1 MREGLVFISLLIY
14 IYIYY
19 IHTHVFMIDGW
30 HWMAMLP
37 ACLTVQENE
46 KLRAVFLEHLDSG
59 HGRDWKRLEEYDF
72 GSRFIDSA
80 FATQH
85 NMTMFDAATR

>member
-1 MREGLVFISLLIY
+1 
-14 IYIYY
+14 
-19 IHTHVFMIDGW
+19 MIDGW

-59 HGRDWKRLEEYDF
+59 HGRDWKRLEEI
-72 GSRFIDSA
+72 GRI
-80 FATQH
+80 
-85 NMTMFDAATR
+85 

>member
-1 MREGLVFISLLIY
+1 MREGLVFISLFY
-14 IYIYY
+14 IYIYKYIYIY

-59 HGRDWKRLEEYDF
+59 HGRLEEI
-72 GSRFIDSA
+72 GRI
-80 FATQH
+80 
-85 NMTMFDAATR
+85 